1 METLNRLAHIEANV
15 GHWIGCQR
23 EQMRSQQIVK
33 CVNRY
38 MLLQLINEVDGLY
51 AQHEPIIG
59 DQLFDLILHCPLKPI
74 LVKDAL
80 AQGYQSVGSLLSNCE
95 NWIRQHTNDRRFQ
108 LLLHGVTI
116 EELAQLGEEVDR
128 CEPYAPCLVLGQIDQ
143 GWDQLFVQG
152 AQREYADQRLQVL
165 NQADDHLSAIVLQQ
179 DGHHGYQVARCLILA
194 HSLSQLAN
202 THCHAALHVLG

>member
-59 DQLFDLILHCPLKPI
+59 DQLFDLILHSSFKPI

-80 AQGYQSVGSLLSNCE
+80 AEGYQSVGSLLSYRKY
-95 NWIRQHTNDRRFQ
+95 WIRQHANDRRFQ
-108 LLLHGVTI
+108 LLLHGVAI
-116 EELAQLGEEVDR
+116 EELAQLGEEING
-128 CEPYAPCLVLGQIDQ
+128 CEPNAPCLVLGQVDQ
-143 GWDQLFVQG
+143 SWDQLFV
-152 AQREYADQRLQVL
+152 
-165 NQADDHLSAIVLQQ
+165 
-179 DGHHGYQVARCLILA
+179 
-194 HSLSQLAN
+194 
-202 THCHAALHVLG
+202 